1 MQHACEPVVEDSV
14 KPSHPS
20 DLRQVLAKAIYTLP
34 TPTDLKI
41 VAQRFIDHAI
51 EPRLCPEDV
60 TAIVR
65 DLGYPDLESFC
76 RDVGLPD
83 HITERWK
90 RFGISS
96 EMSQIF
102 AFLSLQRSRV
112 REAVDEFESTR
123 HVGLDEFFEER
134 GLI

>member
-1 MQHACEPVVEDSV
+1 M
-14 KPSHPS
+14 KPSHSS

-34 TPTDLKI
+34 TPTDLRL
-41 VAQRFIDHAI
+41 VAQRFVDHAI
-51 EPRLCPEDV
+51 EPRLSPADV
-60 TAIVR
+60 DTIAQ
-65 DLGYPDLESFC
+65 DLGYADLESFC

-96 EMSQIF
+96 EMGQIF

-123 HVGLDEFFEER
+123 HVGLDDFFRER

>member
-1 MQHACEPVVEDSV
+1 MDVKRINDHVSV
-14 KPSHPS
+14 SP
-20 DLRQVLAKAIYTLP
+20 QIN
-34 TPTDLKI
+34 
-41 VAQRFIDHAI
+41 
-51 EPRLCPEDV
+51 PEDV
-60 TAIVR
+60 AAIVR

-76 RDVGLPD
+76 GDVGLPD

-96 EMSQIF
+96 EMSHIF
-102 AFLSLQRSRV
+102 AFLCLQRTRV
-112 REAVDEFESTR
+112 RDAVEEFESTR

>member
-1 MQHACEPVVEDSV
+1 V
-14 KPSHPS
+14 KPSHSS

-34 TPTDLKI
+34 TPTDLRL
-41 VAQRFIDHAI
+41 VAQRFVDHAI
-51 EPRLCPEDV
+51 EPRLSPADV
-60 TAIVR
+60 DTIVQ
-65 DLGYPDLESFC
+65 DLGYADLESFC

-96 EMSQIF
+96 EMGQIF

-123 HVGLDEFFEER
+123 HVGLDDFFRER

>member
-1 MQHACEPVVEDSV
+1 VLEDSV
-14 KPSHPS
+14 KPSQPT

-34 TPTDLKI
+34 APTDLKI
-41 VAQRFIDHAI
+41 VAQRFLDHAI
-51 EPRLCPEDV
+51 EPRLSPEDV
-60 TAIVR
+60 AATVR

-102 AFLSLQRSRV
+102 AFLTVQRSRV
-112 REAVDEFESTR
+112 RDAVEEFESTR
-123 HVGLDEFFEER
+123 HVGLDEFFTER
-134 GLI
+134 NLI